1 IRIAPPTRGSA
12 SQTGFVNPFG
22 PHHSARCLASI
33 HARNTNS
40 GDAAIRLVRL
50 TSSSPASSTLLFPMQ
65 SSLRLYLAQIILQ
78 LIEATIPSTNVPIA
92 VFVGYEESLVE
103 VHRRL
108 PVMLL
113 ERHRNHRLMTAKPGA
128 LVPLKR
134 IDQPLRR
141 NHLPGFAALPQ
152 IKLPQH
158 AVACIESIAVQTKPP
173 LPARP
178 RVVLYIRRHKLT
190 WSSPLLHMFRIG
202 PHLPHQFARR
212 IEHPSNMQ
220 LMLSYRCKRHRRC
233 THFIP
238 PYCSPRSERIHAP
251 RASPASV
258 FRPQLSRTPAHPD
271 RAPPPAQIPSASSA
285 ALCHPHP
292 QRSPSS
298 QTASQTT
305 SDRPTPSTSS
315 CAAHRTP
322 AASLEMHESPPYP
335 RRIHLLSVWKH
346 CLPQDFRES
355 KTGPTDSQSTEG

>member
-78 LIEATIPSTNVPIA
+78 LIEAAVPSPNVP
-92 VFVGYEESLVE
+92 
-103 VHRRL
+103 
-108 PVMLL
+108 
-113 ERHRNHRLMTAKPGA
+113 
-128 LVPLKR
+128 
-134 IDQPLRR
+134 
-141 NHLPGFAALPQ
+141 
-152 IKLPQH
+152 
-158 AVACIESIAVQTKPP
+158 VA
-173 LPARP
+173 
-178 RVVLYIRRHKLT
+178 VVLYIRRHKLT

-220 LMLSYRCKRHRRC
+220 LMLSYRCRRHSRC